1 MSLLLYRHSKGH
13 PIMTSAP
20 GELGSGAKLA
30 VGQSVT
36 APGGFTRLT
45 LQVDGNL
52 TLYARRADGEVVRW
66 ATATDGQTVTSCL
79 MEMDGSLVLYNGLQP
94 VWACGPLC
102 PGARLVVQDDEN
114 LVIYLGK
121 APMWS
126 SGTSLDD
133 TPVKWSGQEVFHLLR
148 GRRHL
153 IPDAETLE
161 EKFGGRGSV
170 IELLDGELDLWPQG
184 DPVRSV
190 TEPTE

>member
-1 MSLLLYRHSKGH
+1 
-13 PIMTSAP
+13 MTAAP
-20 GELGSGAKLA
+20 GELGSGAELA

-45 LQVDGNL
+45 LLANGNL
-52 TLYARRADGEVVRW
+52 MLCARRPGGEVVRW
-66 ATATDGQTVTSCL
+66 ATATDGEQVTSCV
-79 MEMDGSLVLYNGLQP
+79 MEPDGSLVLYNGLHP
-94 VWACGPLC
+94 VWACGPMC
-102 PGARLVVQDDEN
+102 PGARLVLEDDEN
-114 LVIYLGK
+114 LVIYFGK

-133 TPVKWSGQEVFHLLR
+133 TPVKGSGHEVFHLVS

-161 EKFGGRGSV
+161 DKFGGWGSV
-170 IELLDGELDLWPQG
+170 TELLDAELDLWPEG

-190 TEPTE
+190 KEPIVGSAPVEHELIE

>member
-1 MSLLLYRHSKGH
+1 
-13 PIMTSAP
+13 MTAAS
-20 GELGSGAKLA
+20 GELGSGAKLV

-45 LQVDGNL
+45 LQADGNL
-52 TLYARRADGEVVRW
+52 TLCVRRPGGEVTRW
-66 ATATDGQTVTSCL
+66 ATATDGQQVTSCV
-79 MEMDGSLVLYNGLQP
+79 MEVDGNLVLYNGLQP

-102 PGARLVVQDDEN
+102 PGARLVVEDDEN
-114 LVIYLGK
+114 LAIYLGM

-133 TPVKWSGQEVFHLLR
+133 TPVKGSGLEIFHLVS

-161 EKFGGRGSV
+161 EKFGGWGSV
-170 IELLDGELDLWPQG
+170 IELLDAELDLWPVG

-190 TEPTE
+190 IEPIEGSARVEHESIE